1 MGEGTGQPDNTPRPD
16 DATIIGGDATV
27 VDGETGMPE
36 TVAGYDATAAEYQ
49 AQLDAITSGMEE
61 PAAP

>member
-16 DATIIGGDATV
+16 DTTFIG
-27 VDGETGMPE
+27 GETGGMP
-36 TVAGYDATAAEYQ
+36 AGHDAAAAEYQ
-49 AQLDAITSGMEE
+49 AELDAINDGLEE